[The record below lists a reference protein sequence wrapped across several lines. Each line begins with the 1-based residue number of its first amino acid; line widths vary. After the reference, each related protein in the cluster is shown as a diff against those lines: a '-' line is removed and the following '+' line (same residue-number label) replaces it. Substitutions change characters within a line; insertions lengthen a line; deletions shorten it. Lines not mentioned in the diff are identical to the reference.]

1 MDVIKQNPDG
11 SWSEARPMGYFADL
25 RPLWKKILEVPFR
38 LVGIIRYDPLTEIP
52 AEEMVWDVPKS
63 NS

>member
-1 MDVIKQNPDG
+1 
-11 SWSEARPMGYFADL
+11 MGYFADL